1 MRALAH
7 GKMVVRTTASVASLH
22 DATSR
27 KGQYVWLQISARQQR
42 SALGIFTP
50 PHKLMSMQ
58 TLSILASSITS
69 LNCLMQH
76 VCIPHFGCNGAAR
89 SSMGFSRTFCGSSEH
104 SECVAEQLNP
114 LQCLLHSRLR
124 ASAVCK
130 EAHAQ
135 RTACIAHLATCSGS
149 LSIADSGLRQKLHLH
164 YQPLRYPSPESDTA
178 QQQRNRTLCSTK
190 SWLMPSLELKRNR
203 LAS

>member
-42 SALGIFTP
+42 SAVDHFTP
-50 PHKLMSMQ
+50 PHKLMPTQ
-58 TLSILASSITS
+58 TLSILASNISS
-69 LNCLMQH
+69 LSCLMQR

-89 SSMGFSRTFCGSSEH
+89 SSMGFSRTSCGASEH

-149 LSIADSGLRQKLHLH
+149 LSIADAGLRRKLHLH
-164 YQPLRYPSPESDTA
+164 YHPLRYPSPESNTA

-190 SWLMPSLELKRNR
+190 SWLMPSLELTADH
-203 LAS
+203 LAP